1 MKKCLSAEK
10 KIFVKDLAI
19 NIKLSKCILQSR
31 KWNYIYLED
40 LGFIYTEKCNV
51 KTMNLL
57 LLLDTIFFYCEESQI
72 IVQCNVIILLMRGKA
87 DMIKRATVTWHWGF
101 YLWICWHRK
110 HLVHSFLRMKVFC
123 LKWVMIAIIYFQL
136 VYFSCREKKKWR
148 PWHLNTFTSYF
159 LDLALLCLEISAL

>member
-1 MKKCLSAEK
+1 MHP
-10 KIFVKDLAI
+10 
-19 NIKLSKCILQSR
+19 SKQKVELHISGGSGV
-31 KWNYIYLED
+31 YIYREMQCENYEFVVVI
-40 LGFIYTEKCNV
+40 GYY
-51 KTMNLL
+51 
-57 LLLDTIFFYCEESQI
+57 FFYCEESQI

-148 PWHLNTFTSYF
+148 PWHQNTFTSYF
-159 LDLALLCLEISAL
+159 LDLALLCLETSAL

>member
-1 MKKCLSAEK
+1 MKKRISAEK

-72 IVQCNVIILLMRGKA
+72 IVQCNVIILLWGERQTWSREQQLPDTEDFIFGYA
-87 DMIKRATVTWHWGF
+87 DTGNISFTEFFKDESILLKMSHDSN
-101 YLWICWHRK
+101 YL
-110 HLVHSFLRMKVFC
+110 FLACIFFM
-123 LKWVMIAIIYFQL
+123 
-136 VYFSCREKKKWR
+136 
-148 PWHLNTFTSYF
+148 
-159 LDLALLCLEISAL
+159 